1 MIARFVGTSGRV
13 PYNPFYV
20 QNGHRYYIY
29 VKPARRYF
37 DPPRGKQYVT
47 VIDPG
52 HGDHCTIPYDT
63 LELVNRN
70 WKVMSF

>member
-1 MIARFVGTSGRV
+1 MIARFVGTSGIV
-13 PYNPFYV
+13 PYYPFYV

-37 DPPRGKQYVT
+37 DPRGKQYVT

-52 HGDHCTIPYDT
+52 HGDQCTIPYDT

>member
-20 QNGHRYYIY
+20 QTGRRYYIY

-37 DPPRGKQYVT
+37 DPRGKQYVT

-52 HGDHCTIPYDT
+52 HGNQCTIPYDT

>member
-1 MIARFVGTSGRV
+1 MIARFVGTSGMV

-20 QNGHRYYIY
+20 QNGRRYYIY
-29 VKPARRYF
+29 VKPARKYF
-37 DPPRGKQYVT
+37 DHRGKQYAT

-52 HGDHCTIPYDT
+52 NGAQCTIPYDT

-70 WKVMSF
+70 WKVMDF

>member
-20 QNGHRYYIY
+20 Q
-29 VKPARRYF
+29 
-37 DPPRGKQYVT
+37 VT

-52 HGDHCTIPYDT
+52 HGNQCTIPYDT

>member
-13 PYNPFYV
+13 PYNL
-20 QNGHRYYIY
+20 
-29 VKPARRYF
+29 
-37 DPPRGKQYVT
+37 DPRGKQYVT

-52 HGDHCTIPYDT
+52 HGDQCTIPYDT